1 MLHEHDV
8 VKTTK
13 PFSSNAPNAWPVGTD
28 ITLPTGTIGAI
39 VMVFTDD
46 APNYA
51 YEVEFVDEDGGT
63 LALLTLQEE
72 DITLVQPYS
81 QISSVTTHE

>member
-1 MLHEHDV
+1 MLHEYDV

-13 PFSSNAPNAWPVGTD
+13 PFSSNASNAWPIGTDTTLPVGTV
-28 ITLPTGTIGAI
+28 GTI
-39 VMVFTDD
+39 VMVYTNDSI
-46 APNYA
+46 NYE
-51 YEVEFVDEDGGT
+51 YEVEFLDKDGVT
-63 LALLTLQEE
+63 LALLTLKED